1 MLADVAADV
10 SLTPDYDKKRMA
22 HKRNP
27 VKRHHKLHQARR
39 ACFSR
44 HCRSVAGTLIVRI
57 ACKADPRRRLAALRD
72 LAP

>member
-1 MLADVAADV
+1 MLADVAAGF
-10 SLTPDYDKKRMA
+10 SLTPDYDEKRMA

-27 VKRHHKLHQARR
+27 VKRHHKLHPARP
-39 ACFSR
+39 ACFSWQHR
-44 HCRSVAGTLIVRI
+44 NVTGTLIVRI